1 MPERAQL
8 LRLLCRELVEE
19 LGASACAI
27 SRILG
32 ELLVQVAEHTTDER
46 TLVVGAGYLIPDYPL
61 TARVV
66 EDGEP
71 VAVSLVD
78 PDPDPDEAALLAE
91 LGYESLLMLRLS
103 LAGRPWALVEV
114 YADGGRRF
122 DAADAERAGT
132 LVSAAE
138 QTLAAASL

>member
-1 MPERAQL
+1 VPERAQL

>member
-1 MPERAQL
+1 VPERAQL

-122 DAADAERAGT
+122 DAADAERAGA
-132 LVSAAE
+132 LVSAVE
-138 QTLAAASL
+138 EKLAAAT